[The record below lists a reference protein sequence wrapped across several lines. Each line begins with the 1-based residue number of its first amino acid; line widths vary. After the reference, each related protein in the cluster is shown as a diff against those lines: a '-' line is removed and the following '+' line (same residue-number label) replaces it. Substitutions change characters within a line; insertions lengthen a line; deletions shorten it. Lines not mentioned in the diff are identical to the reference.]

1 MVCEICGKAYAAPL
15 TARLTAALQRGAAR
29 HQRRAPAPG
38 GVSRVQPGRCAHTMP
53 IAGRGCH
60 GTPVTMVHLM
70 VSPVPGERKSE
81 SSPTVIQASQHRVG
95 SKGL

>member
-38 GVSRVQPGRCAHTMP
+38 GAHVCRPGAVLTRCRFT
-53 IAGRGCH
+53 GSGSH
-60 GTPVTMVHLM
+60 GTPVARLHL
-70 VSPVPGERKSE
+70 SVP
-81 SSPTVIQASQHRVG
+81 P
-95 SKGL
+95 